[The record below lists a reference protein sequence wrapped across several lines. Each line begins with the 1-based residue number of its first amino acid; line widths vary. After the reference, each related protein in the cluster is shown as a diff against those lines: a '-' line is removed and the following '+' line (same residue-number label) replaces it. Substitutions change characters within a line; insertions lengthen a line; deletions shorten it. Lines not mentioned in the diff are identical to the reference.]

1 VLNGQLKFSLF
12 TTRPFRAGHLTF
24 FVTGDAY
31 AQSAGGEFSNGLAI
45 LVNDMFGRIASL
57 GVEINERVSPV
68 ASKMLLGLTGIL
80 VVYNALIFLLKDG
93 SINEFFVQL
102 FVLVITYHLA
112 KFLGTTEVAEAIRNF
127 FDTIAGLV
135 NPSLDTASP
144 AGFLVAEFQNIF
156 SPVAVL
162 LDSHLWTSA
171 NFLTEPT
178 IVLALVA
185 SLFLMSVAGIF
196 SGLVL
201 VLNFLTSEFMFMFAV
216 GLAPIF
222 AYTLAIPFLSFLF
235 DSWLKFLL
243 AACGFKIILAGIS
256 SISGIIS
263 DRIRDF
269 SSLPN
274 AGADFSSLAPAL
286 SITIVFTV
294 LVGALYVLVPVL
306 TAQLFGAG
314 ARLGIGGGLGQ
325 VGRAASGFGRLPVVR
340 PPGGG
345 GGGAPPRLSPPQ
357 IPLSTGTPVNK

>member
-1 VLNGQLKFSLF
+1 MASSNFRFSTFGLF
-12 TTRPFRAGHLTF
+12 GLAILIF

-31 AQSAGGEFSNGLAI
+31 AQSAGAEFSNGLAI
-45 LVNDMFGRIASL
+45 LVNDMFSRTASL
-57 GVEINERVSPV
+57 GIEINERVTPL
-68 ASKMLLGLTGIL
+68 ASRMLLYLTAIL
-80 VVYNALIFLLKDG
+80 VTFNALIFILRDG
-93 SINEFFVQL
+93 SINEFFVQTFTL
-102 FVLVITYHLA
+102 LITYHLA
-112 KFLGTTEVAEAIRNF
+112 KFLGTPEVNGAIRNF

-162 LDSHLWTSA
+162 LDSHLWTTS

-235 DSWLKFLL
+235 DSWLRFLL
-243 AACGFKIILAGIS
+243 AACGFKIILAGVS

-294 LVGALYVLVPVL
+294 LVGALYVLVPVISG
-306 TAQLFGAG
+306 QLFGSG
-314 ARLGIGGGLGQ
+314 SRLGVGGGLSQ
-325 VGRAASGFGRLPVVR
+325 MGRAVNGLPKIPNPKLPPQ

-345 GGGAPPRLSPPQ
+345 GVPPRVSSPP
-357 IPLSTGTPVNK
+357 ILRGTGSPVGK